1 MGNILAFLVK
11 YHRFF
16 LFLFLEIICLSLVV
30 SFNDNQNS
38 AFVGISNE
46 LAGRVYKAYD
56 NVDQYFHLRRDKDS
70 LAAENTRLRAMLK
83 VSRQYDTSRAI
94 QKEDT
99 TYRQKFTYLPAVVVN
114 NRVTSR
120 NNFMTL
126 DIGSKKGAQ
135 RQAGVVTT
143 GGIVGITKQV
153 SANFTSVLSVLHSDF
168 TVSAEI
174 AELKEIGSV
183 TWDGINPE
191 RVILKDI
198 PVHIRVKKGMHVVTS
213 PYSSVFPQGTTIGT
227 VTQVA
232 DKQDDAFHTIYV
244 KLGADIRNVRQV
256 YIITNLIREEQE
268 TLEKTQEEE

>member
-1 MGNILAFLVK
+1 MGNILAFLAK

-16 LFLFLEIICLSLVV
+16 LFLFLEIICFSLVV
-30 SFNDNQNS
+30 SFNKSQKS
-38 AFVGISNE
+38 AFVDLSNE

-56 NVDQYFHLRRDKDS
+56 NVDQYFHLKREKDS
-70 LAAENTRLRAMLK
+70 LAAENARLWARLK
-83 VSRQYDTSRAI
+83 VSRQYDTSHAI

-99 TYRQKFTYLPAVVVN
+99 FYKQKFTYLPAVVVN
-114 NRVTSR
+114 NRVTAR

-143 GGIVGITKQV
+143 AGIVGITKQV
-153 SANFTSVLSVLHSDF
+153 SPNFTSVLSVLHSDF

-183 TWDGINPE
+183 TWDGKNPE
-191 RVILKDI
+191 NVILKDI

-227 VTQVA
+227 IIEVV
-232 DKQDDAFHTIYV
+232 DKQDDAFHTIHV
-244 KLGADIRNVRQV
+244 KLSADIRNVRQV
-256 YIITNLIREEQE
+256 YIITNLLREEQE
-268 TLEKTQEEE
+268 AIEKNQEE